1 MKKTLLSLAVVGAL
15 SISANAFTLGKLGD
29 FEFKKYSDNLYIMPG
44 PPMEPDE
51 ENEGFMNN
59 PAVIDLSMV

>member
-29 FEFKKYSDNLYIMPG
+29 FEFKKYSDNLYICQALRWNQMRRMRG
-44 PPMEPDE
+44 
-51 ENEGFMNN
+51 
-59 PAVIDLSMV
+59 L